1 MPTHQSAAG
10 ARTAHEAVKRRIE
23 GKPSVIVTRRLLPET
38 EQRMRELFDVTLNAD
53 DRAMTRDELVAAMQS
68 CDVLVPTVT
77 DTIDAEMI
85 AEAGER
91 LGLIA
96 NFGAGIEHIDL
107 AATRARKIIV
117 TNTPGVFTD
126 DTADMTLALIISV
139 ARRLNHGGRI
149 LRAGKWE
156 GWAPSTLLGHRLN
169 GKTLGIIGMG
179 RIGQAVAHR
188 ARAFGLQVAYHNRH
202 RLPEA
207 LETMLGARY
216 VADLDTLIADAD
228 ILSLHCPASPET
240 HHLLDAR
247 RIALMKPEAYLIN
260 TARGQIVDE
269 QALIEAL
276 VAGRIGGAGLD
287 VFEHEPQVDPRLLAH
302 HNVAILPHM
311 GSATFEGRIASGD
324 KVMANIR
331 FWADGH
337 RPPDQVL
344 EGWA

>member
-1 MPTHQSAAG
+1 MPTHQTAAG

-77 DTIDAEMI
+77 DTIDAGMI

-216 VADLDTLIADAD
+216 VGDLDTLIGDAD

-311 GSATFEGRIASGD
+311 GSATFEGRIASGE